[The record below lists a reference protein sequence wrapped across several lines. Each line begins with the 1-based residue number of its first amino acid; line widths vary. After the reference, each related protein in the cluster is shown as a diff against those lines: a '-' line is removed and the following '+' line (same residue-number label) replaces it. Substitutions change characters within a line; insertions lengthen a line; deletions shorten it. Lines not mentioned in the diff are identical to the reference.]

1 MAIMKWKI
9 DKDVK
14 IPPSYSSR
22 NSQYREIIA
31 DMEEGDSVGELTQ
44 SQANGMAHLMRKN
57 GINAVSRKMTDSKVD
72 VTEPVYR
79 VWHNGYLDKK
89 GEKIVQRIG
98 SPIDTVGITPG
109 ILQQAE
115 AHEDKHNIV
124 EDTRKVL
131 KIANE
136 ELAKINKKEKRK

>member
-1 MAIMKWKI
+1 MKWKI
-9 DKDVK
+9 DKGLE

-44 SQANGMAHLMRKN
+44 AQANGMAHLMRKN
-57 GINAVSRKMTDSKVD
+57 GINAVSRKMTGSKAD
-72 VTEPVYR
+72 VNETVYR
-79 VWHNGYLDKK
+79 VWHDGPLETAEEQGK
-89 GEKIVQRIG
+89 QRIG
-98 SPIDTVGITPG
+98 TPTNTVGITPG

-124 EDTRKVL
+124 EDTREVF
-131 KIANE
+131 KIVNE
-136 ELAKINKKEKRK
+136 ELAEIKKKEKGK

>member
-1 MAIMKWKI
+1 MKWKI

-31 DMEEGDSVGELTQ
+31 DMEEGDSVGDLTQ

-57 GINAVSRKMTDSKVD
+57 GINAVSRKMTGSKVD
-72 VTEPVYR
+72 ITEPVYR
-79 VWHNGYLDKK
+79 VWHDGYLDKTEEQGK
-89 GEKIVQRIG
+89 QRIG
-98 SPIDTVGITPG
+98 SPTNTVGITPG

-124 EDTRKVL
+124 EDTREVF
-131 KIANE
+131 KIVNE
-136 ELAKINKKEKRK
+136 ELAEIKKKEKGK

>member
-1 MAIMKWKI
+1 MKWKI

-14 IPPSYSSR
+14 IPHSYYSR
-22 NSQYREIIA
+22 NSQYRELINS
-31 DMEEGDSVGELTQ
+31 MEEGDSVGDLTQ
-44 SQANGMAHLMRKN
+44 NQSTALAQLMRKN
-57 GINAVSRKMTDSKVD
+57 GIKAVSRKMTGSKAD
-72 VTEPVYR
+72 VNETVYR
-79 VWHNGYLDKK
+79 VWHDGLLETAEEQGK
-89 GEKIVQRIG
+89 QRIG
-98 SPIDTVGITPG
+98 TPIDTVGIDPG

-136 ELAKINKKEKRK
+136 ELAEIKKKEKGK

>member
-1 MAIMKWKI
+1 MKWKI

-14 IPPSYSSR
+14 IPPSYYSK
-22 NSQYREIIA
+22 NSQYRELINN
-31 DMEEGDSVGELTQ
+31 MEEGDSVGELTQ
-44 SQANGMAHLMRKN
+44 NQSTALAQLMRKN
-57 GINAVSRKMTDSKVD
+57 GIKAVSRKMTGSKAD
-72 VTEPVYR
+72 VNEPIYR
-79 VWHNGYLDKK
+79 VWHNGPL
-89 GEKIVQRIG
+89 EKADEQPQRIG
-98 SPIDTVGITPG
+98 SPTDTQGIDPN

-136 ELAKINKKEKRK
+136 ELAKIKKKEKGK

>member
-1 MAIMKWKI
+1 MKWKI
-9 DKDVK
+9 EKDVK

-57 GINAVSRKMTDSKVD
+57 GINAVSRKMTGSKVD
-72 VTEPVYR
+72 ITEPVYR
-79 VWHNGYLDKK
+79 VWHDGLLETAEEQGK
-89 GEKIVQRIG
+89 QRIG
-98 SPIDTVGITPG
+98 SPTNTVGITPG

-124 EDTRKVL
+124 EDTREVL

-136 ELAKINKKEKRK
+136 ELAEIKKKEKGK

>member
-1 MAIMKWKI
+1 MKWKI
-9 DKDVK
+9 DKGLE

-44 SQANGMAHLMRKN
+44 AQANGMAHLMRKN
-57 GINAVSRKMTDSKVD
+57 GINAVSRKMTGSKSD
-72 VTEPVYR
+72 VNETVYR
-79 VWHNGYLDKK
+79 VWHDGPLETAEEQGK
-89 GEKIVQRIG
+89 QRIG
-98 SPIDTVGITPG
+98 TPTNTVGITPG

-124 EDTRKVL
+124 EDTREVF
-131 KIANE
+131 KIVNE
-136 ELAKINKKEKRK
+136 ELAEIKKKEKGK